1 MKVTSEYRTILVP
14 CLRTSLLADFFRN
27 YRERVRVNASAK
39 EIWLS
44 LPGSG
49 MKRRYGK
56 QPLRI

>member
-14 CLRTSLLADFFRN
+14 CLDEPCLADFFRN
-27 YRERVRVNASAK
+27 YRGSGVNSAK
-39 EIWLS
+39 RSIWLS

-56 QPLRI
+56 PLRI